1 MSFWHFSTNGMEAF
15 IKMNIDL
22 DVKPRSGEDVPLA
35 LFASSRPKKSPS
47 IDMTKVVGKKDILFI
62 CLDTLRYDVAVQEE
76 AAGTTPVLNQY
87 GPWEKCQAP
96 GNFTYPSHHAMF
108 AGFLPCR
115 YDAKTVADRELLFF
129 PRQIGLG
136 NKVPEGAYGFTGST
150 IMEGLE
156 ADGYVTWCV
165 GGVAFFD
172 KRSPIG
178 KVFPGYFNKSYWNPS
193 FSCPVKD
200 STKNQV
206 NFILNKVAE
215 AEKNQPIFLYI
226 NVDAIHYPN
235 YFYLDGA
242 SHDNLQTHAA
252 ALRYVDQELGRL
264 FDAWKNQRGDALVIC
279 CSDHGT
285 CYGEDGCQFH
295 GINHPAVNT
304 IPYKHFFLVNK

>member
-1 MSFWHFSTNGMEAF
+1 MEDR
-15 IKMNIDL
+15 KEMHKD
-22 DVKPRSGEDVPLA
+22 DVNNQNNHTGARAAEDVPIG
-35 LFASSRPKKSPS
+35 LFRPSHPKEKPS
-47 IDMTKVVGKKDILFI
+47 VDMREVVGKKDILFI

-76 AAGTTPVLNQY
+76 KAGTTPVLNQY

-108 AGFLPCR
+108 AGFMPCR
-115 YDAKTVADRELLFF
+115 YDAKNVADRELLFF

-136 NKVPEGAYGFTGST
+136 NKVPEGAYGFSGST
-150 IMEGLE
+150 IMEGLA
-156 ADGYVTWCV
+156 ADGYDTWCV

-178 KVFPGYFNKSYWNPS
+178 KVFPGYFKKSYWNPS
-193 FSCPVKD
+193 FACPVKE

-206 NFILNKVAE
+206 DFLLKKISAADKE
-215 AEKNQPIFLYI
+215 QRIFLYL

-235 YFYLDGA
+235 YFYTDGV
-242 SHDNLQTHAA
+242 SHDSLQTHAA
-252 ALRYVDQELGRL
+252 ALRYVDRELGRL
-264 FDAWKNQRGDALVIC
+264 FAGWKSERKEALVIC

-295 GINHPAVNT
+295 GINHPCVNT
-304 IPYKHFFLVNK
+304 VPYKHFFL